1 MIQLNN
7 PDLSWR
13 VFTWMEATGWKHLP
27 SALMDEPDWL
37 MDDLFTLA
45 SELEVIKN
53 ANKKPV

>member
-13 VFTWMEATGWKHLP
+13 VFTWMEATNWRHLP
-27 SALMDEPDWL
+27 SELMDQPEWL